1 MTTGAWTAKVQDSSQ
16 WLAVDLGREYVIT
29 KLQTQGRQGSGEYV
43 SEYMFA
49 FSNDAI
55 TWRYYTNE
63 FGIREV
69 LHSFAL
75 VLDKTYCPHLT
86 VIFDIHQHYFCVFR
100 KTRKVLRLCK
110 FMDCTLSCQ
119 YKWLPC
125 FLFHWTFDST
135 MKPIK
140 FDWCSKNNK
149 TIAHIKLIDITALI
163 DFVIRQ
169 NRITLKFTEI
179 WKS

>member
-1 MTTGAWTAKVQDSSQ
+1 MMDLLPIPLTYPTPLPLHKKTKNPFKMYVTGAWTAKVQDSSQ

-69 LHSFAL
+69 CLSF
-75 VLDKTYCPHLT
+75 
-86 VIFDIHQHYFCVFR
+86 F
-100 KTRKVLRLCK
+100 
-110 FMDCTLSCQ
+110 TLS
-119 YKWLPC
+119 
-125 FLFHWTFDST
+125 H
-135 MKPIK
+135 
-140 FDWCSKNNK
+140 
-149 TIAHIKLIDITALI
+149 LI
-163 DFVIRQ
+163 
-169 NRITLKFTEI
+169 
-179 WKS
+179 

>member
-75 VLDKTYCPHLT
+75 VLDKTYYIT
-86 VIFDIHQHYFCVFR
+86 IFHSLSPLDSDFHQHYFCVFR

-119 YKWLPC
+119 YK
-125 FLFHWTFDST
+125 
-135 MKPIK
+135 
-140 FDWCSKNNK
+140 
-149 TIAHIKLIDITALI
+149 
-163 DFVIRQ
+163 
-169 NRITLKFTEI
+169 
-179 WKS
+179 

>member
-1 MTTGAWTAKVQDSSQ
+1 MIWLSLFGLTTGAWTAKVQDSSQ

-69 LHSFAL
+69 FHSFAL
-75 VLDKTYCPHLT
+75 VLDKTYLT
-86 VIFDIHQHYFCVFR
+86 IFHSLSPLDSDFR
-100 KTRKVLRLCK
+100 YSSALFLCI
-110 FMDCTLSCQ
+110 S
-119 YKWLPC
+119 
-125 FLFHWTFDST
+125 
-135 MKPIK
+135 
-140 FDWCSKNNK
+140 
-149 TIAHIKLIDITALI
+149 
-163 DFVIRQ
+163 
-169 NRITLKFTEI
+169 
-179 WKS
+179 

>member
-1 MTTGAWTAKVQDSSQ
+1 MTIGAWTAKVQDSSQ

-75 VLDKTYCPHLT
+75 VLDKTYLTIFHSLSQLDSDFSIFISIIFVYFVKHVKFWGYVNSWIVRCLANTNGCHAFYFIEHL
-86 VIFDIHQHYFCVFR
+86 IQ
-100 KTRKVLRLCK
+100 
-110 FMDCTLSCQ
+110 Q
-119 YKWLPC
+119 WNP
-125 FLFHWTFDST
+125 
-135 MKPIK
+135 
-140 FDWCSKNNK
+140 
-149 TIAHIKLIDITALI
+149 
-163 DFVIRQ
+163 
-169 NRITLKFTEI
+169 
-179 WKS
+179 